1 MVFCGPT
8 QKERLGV
15 TMKIRVF
22 ISYAKINNLPPIGT
36 KEGWVDR
43 FEMELKNRLAEEVGR
58 LDRFELWRDNA
69 RLNNFEEIGGQ
80 IGDALKGTD
89 IFLMVASHAY
99 LESRWCSEIELPT
112 FIARNFGRRI
122 FCVKTRPV
130 EPDALPEQLREVL
143 GFDFWE
149 EEPGG
154 YRTLGDPVTT
164 AHEDA
169 KFHEMIRRLARQLG
183 AVICELRD
191 KQSQVA
197 EDKPQVAEDKP
208 PVTIGPSVFLAD
220 ASDDLE
226 EVREG
231 VEQYLRQFRV
241 RVLSSAEFPTDA
253 AGHQAALTSS
263 LQAGV
268 TFVQLLSRVPGRKLN
283 SERLTQ
289 LQYRVARELGRRVLQ
304 WRDPNLLQLDGIADP
319 AHRALL
325 ETAAAIGI
333 EEFKL
338 SVLQAA
344 RLEAEPAPMPEQ
356 DLSQAVFINCAAEDR
371 AIAEPLVEAVHKS
384 AALWAAK
391 GVNCIFAVDAGQPSA
406 IRSDLELKLQQ
417 CGAMILV
424 YGGAPVDWVKEQVR
438 QIRKTVMK
446 RKRAFKAIALYDG
459 PPDKKVSLDFS
470 ALGIELLDC
479 REGFELNKMN
489 WFLASLVE
497 GL

>member
-1 MVFCGPT
+1 
-8 QKERLGV
+8 
-15 TMKIRVF
+15 MKIRVF
-22 ISYAKINNLPPIGT
+22 ISYAKVNNLPPIGT

-80 IGDALKGTD
+80 IADALKGTD

-99 LESRWCSEIELPT
+99 LESRWCSDVELPT
-112 FIARNFGRRI
+112 FISSNFGQRI

-130 EPDALPEQLREVL
+130 EPAALPERLREVL

-183 AVICELRD
+183 GLIRELRD
-191 KQSQVA
+191 KQ
-197 EDKPQVAEDKP
+197 PQVVEGKP
-208 PVTIGPSVFLAD
+208 PVANEPTVFLAD

-226 EVREG
+226 DVRDG

-241 RVLSSAEFPTDA
+241 RVLSSAEFPADA
-253 AGHQAALTSS
+253 AGHQSALTST

-268 TFVQLLSRVPGRKLN
+268 TFVQLLSRVSGRKLGP
-283 SERLTQ
+283 ERLTQ
-289 LQYRVARELGRRVLQ
+289 LQYRIARELGRRVLQ
-304 WRDPNLLQLDGIADP
+304 WRDSSLLQLDGVSDP

-333 EEFKL
+333 EEFKN
-338 SVLQAA
+338 SVLNAA
-344 RLEAEPAPMPEQ
+344 RVEAEPAPVLEQ
-356 DLSQAVFINCAAEDR
+356 DLSQAVFINCASEDR

-391 GVNCIFAVDAGQPSA
+391 GVNCIFAVDVGQPSA

-424 YGGAPVDWVKEQVR
+424 YGAASVEWVKEQVR

-459 PPDKKVSLDFS
+459 PPDKKVNLDFS
-470 ALGIELLDC
+470 ALGIELLNC
-479 REGFELNKMN
+479 RDGFELNKMN

>member
-1 MVFCGPT
+1 
-8 QKERLGV
+8 
-15 TMKIRVF
+15 MKIRVF
-22 ISYAKINNLPPIGT
+22 ISYAKVNNIPPAGT

-69 RLNNFEEIGGQ
+69 RLNNFEEIGEQ
-80 IGDALKGTD
+80 IADALKGTD

-99 LESRWCSEIELPT
+99 LESRWCSDIELPT
-112 FIARNFGRRI
+112 FISSNFGQRI
-122 FCVKTRPV
+122 FCVKTRPI
-130 EPDALPEQLREVL
+130 EPNALPERLRGVL

-154 YRTLGDPVTT
+154 YRTLGDPVTR

-183 AVICELRD
+183 ALIRELRD
-191 KQSQVA
+191 KRQ
-197 EDKPQVAEDKP
+197 PVAEDKP
-208 PVTIGPSVFLAD
+208 PVAIGPAVFLAD

-226 EVREG
+226 DVRDG

-253 AGHQAALTSS
+253 VGHQSALTNT

-268 TFVQLLSRVPGRKLN
+268 TFVQLLSRVPGRKLGC
-283 SERLTQ
+283 ERLAQ
-289 LQYRVARELGRRVLQ
+289 LQYRIARDLGRRVLQ
-304 WRDPNLLQLDGIADP
+304 WRDPNLLQLDGILDP
-319 AHRALL
+319 AHRFLL

-333 EEFKL
+333 EEFKN
-338 SVLQAA
+338 SVLHAA
-344 RLEAEPAPMPEQ
+344 RAEAEPASVPEQ
-356 DLSQAVFINCAAEDR
+356 DLSQAVFINCASEDR
-371 AIAEPLVEAVHKS
+371 AMAEPLVEAVRKS
-384 AALWAAK
+384 AALWPGAK
-391 GVNCIFAVDAGQPSA
+391 GVDCIFAVDAGQPSA

-424 YGGAPVDWVKEQVR
+424 YGCASVEWVKEQVR

-446 RKRAFKAIALYDG
+446 RKRAFKAIAIYDG
-459 PPDKKVSLDFS
+459 PPEMKVNLDFS
-470 ALGIELLDC
+470 ALGIELLNC
-479 REGFELNKMN
+479 RDGFEPNKMT
-489 WFLASLVE
+489 WFLASLLE

>member
-1 MVFCGPT
+1 
-8 QKERLGV
+8 
-15 TMKIRVF
+15 MKIRVF
-22 ISYAKINNLPPIGT
+22 ISYAKVNNLPPIGT

-69 RLNNFEEIGGQ
+69 GLNNFEEIDGQ
-80 IGDALKGTD
+80 IADALKGTD

-99 LESRWCSEIELPT
+99 LESRWCSDVELPT
-112 FIARNFGRRI
+112 FISSNFGQRI

-130 EPDALPEQLREVL
+130 EPDALPERLREVL

-149 EEPGG
+149 EESGG

-183 AVICELRD
+183 GLIRKLRD
-191 KQSQVA
+191 KQPPVV
-197 EDKPQVAEDKP
+197 EGKP
-208 PVTIGPSVFLAD
+208 PVAIEPAVFLAD

-226 EVREG
+226 DVRAG

-241 RVLSSAEFPTDA
+241 RVLSSAEFPADA
-253 AGHQAALTSS
+253 AGHQSALTST

-268 TFVQLLSRVPGRKLN
+268 TFVQLLSRVPGRKLGP
-283 SERLTQ
+283 ERLTQ
-289 LQYRVARELGRRVLQ
+289 LQYRIARELGRRVLQ
-304 WRDPNLLQLDGIADP
+304 WRDPNLLRLDGVSDP

-333 EEFKL
+333 EEFKN
-338 SVLQAA
+338 SVLNAA
-344 RLEAEPAPMPEQ
+344 RVEAEPASVPEQ
-356 DLSQAVFINCAAEDR
+356 DLSQAVFINCACEDR
-371 AIAEPLVEAVHKS
+371 AIAEPLVEAVRKS
-384 AALWAAK
+384 AAHWAAAK
-391 GVNCIFAVDAGQPSA
+391 GVNCIFAVDAGRPSA

-424 YGGAPVDWVKEQVR
+424 YGGASVEWVNEQVR

-446 RKRAFKAIALYDG
+446 RKRAFKAIAIYDG
-459 PPDKKVSLDFS
+459 PPDKKVNLDFS
-470 ALGIELLDC
+470 ALEALEIELLNC

-489 WFLASLVE
+489 WFLASLVK